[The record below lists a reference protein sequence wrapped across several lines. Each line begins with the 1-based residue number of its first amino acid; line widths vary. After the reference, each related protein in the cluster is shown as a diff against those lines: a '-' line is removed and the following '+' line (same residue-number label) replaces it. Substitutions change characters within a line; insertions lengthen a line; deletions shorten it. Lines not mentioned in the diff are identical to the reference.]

1 VGRLVA
7 GADGCAVLPGR
18 VWLPEEALPLLPPI
32 FRAARARGLGVDE
45 VAEALLRMEHA
56 LATQSRIKP
65 QVAFRPEG
73 LDRRASPRKE
83 P

>member
-1 VGRLVA
+1 
-7 GADGCAVLPGR
+7 VLPGR

-56 LATQSRIKP
+56 LATRSRIKP

-73 LDRRASPRKE
+73 LDRRATPPRKE